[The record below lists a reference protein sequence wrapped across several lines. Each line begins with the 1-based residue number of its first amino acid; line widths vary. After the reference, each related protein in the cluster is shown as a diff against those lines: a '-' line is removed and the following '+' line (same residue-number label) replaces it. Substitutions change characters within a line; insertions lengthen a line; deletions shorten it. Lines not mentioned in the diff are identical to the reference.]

1 MRAWFRNPMPP
12 LETGRTRKLP
22 KVRLGKCRARDV
34 PCREGSGRGVLMLEW
49 FGRLVLRKLL
59 IGKLFIMRNMRKI
72 TLLALIALP
81 LIAGF
86 YGDNSKGVKTYEE
99 GDYQKALDH
108 FRSAQLSKPDSP
120 TIRHNAALTIY
131 RMNDF
136 EKSIAELEKAYE
148 IAADPLEKGDIQYN
162 MGNAWFMQDSL
173 QRSIMHYQKAL
184 ELNPENTDAKYNLE
198 LARALIKEFSEKEQ
212 QQQDQQQQQNQQQQE
227 QQQDQQEK
235 QDQEQEQEQDQQNQQ
250 DEQQQDQQQEQQQQ
264 QREKTEDMTEEEAE
278 RLLDALQQDED
289 DMQKDKMK
297 RQSGGKGEHE
307 KPW

>member
-1 MRAWFRNPMPP
+1 M
-12 LETGRTRKLP
+12 
-22 KVRLGKCRARDV
+22 
-34 PCREGSGRGVLMLEW
+34 
-49 FGRLVLRKLL
+49 RKLL
-59 IGKLFIMRNMRKI
+59 IGELFIMRNMRKI

-81 LIAGF
+81 LIAGY
-86 YGDNSKGVKTYEE
+86 YGDNSKGVKKFEE

-120 TIRHNAALTIY
+120 TIRHNAALAVY

-148 IAADPLEKGDIQYN
+148 IATEPLEKGDIQYN

-184 ELNPENTDAKYNLE
+184 ELNPENTGAKYNLE

-212 QQQDQQQQQNQQQQE
+212 QQQDQQQQQNQQQQQDQQQNQE
-227 QQQDQQEK
+227 QQDQQE
-235 QDQEQEQEQDQQNQQ
+235 QENQEQEQDQQDQQ
-250 DEQQQDQQQEQQQQ
+250 DQQQQEQQQQ
-264 QREKTEDMTEEEAE
+264 QRENPEDMTEEEAE